1 MGQPIKIIG
10 ITDGGKSSLLPIYEK
25 WIYESECLIGGE
37 RQLQFFPEYNGDR
50 IVLKG
55 NLKTAVEQLQAT
67 DKRCVLLASGDPLF
81 FGIGSYLSK
90 KLPVEIYPN
99 LSSIQEAFAKIQESW
114 QDCTFISL
122 HGRTM
127 KGLAQKVDGRAKVC
141 LLTDKNNTPATIA
154 KYLLSYGIEEYDSYV
169 AEALGGENEKVVQL
183 SLEEMTDYEGHPL
196 NIVILKRTG
205 QGPNW
210 SLGISDDEFKQRKPD
225 KGLITK
231 KEVRVLSLAEL
242 NLHENS
248 VVWDIGTCTGSVAI
262 ESARIARHGQVY
274 AMEKNQA
281 DYENCLENTKKFR
294 ADITVKCS
302 KAPEGL
308 EDFPNP
314 DAIFIG
320 GTGGEMQDLLR
331 VCASRLNKGG
341 RIVLNAATIETLY
354 LANETFRALEFETS
368 VRLVQISR
376 SKPILHMNRFE
387 GLNPIYIITA
397 KHKEEQS

>member
-1 MGQPIKIIG
+1 MEQPIKIIG
-10 ITDGGKSSLLPIYEK
+10 ITDGGKASLLPIYEK

-37 RQLQFFPEYNGDR
+37 RQLSFFPEFQGER

-55 NLKTAVEQLQAT
+55 GLKSVVEQLQT
-67 DKRCVLLASGDPLF
+67 SNKRCVLLASGDPLF
-81 FGIGSYLSK
+81 YGIGSYLSK
-90 KLPVEIYPN
+90 KIPVEIYPN
-99 LSSIQEAFAKIQESW
+99 ISSIQEAFAKIQESW
-114 QDCTFISL
+114 QDCTFISV
-122 HGRTM
+122 HGRAM
-127 KGLAQKVDGRAKVC
+127 KGLAQKVDGKDKVC
-141 LLTDKNNTPATIA
+141 LLTDETNSPAEIA
-154 KYLLSYGIEEYDSYV
+154 KYLLSYGIKEYDGYV
-169 AEALGGENEKVVQL
+169 AEALGGENEKVVSL
-183 SLEEMTDYEGHPL
+183 SLEEMAGYEGHPL
-196 NIVILKRTG
+196 NVVILKRNG
-205 QGPNW
+205 DGPSW
-210 SLGISDDEFKQRKPD
+210 SIGISDDQFKQRKPD

-231 KEVRVLSLAEL
+231 QEVRVLSLSEL

-262 ESARIARHGQVY
+262 ESARIARRGQVY
-274 AMEKNQA
+274 AIEKNQA

-294 ADITVKCS
+294 TDITIKCN

-308 EDFPNP
+308 EEFPNP

-320 GTGGEMQDLLR
+320 GTGGEMQELLK

-354 LANETFRALEFETS
+354 LANETFAALDFETS
-368 VRLVQISR
+368 IKLVQISR

-397 KHKEEQS
+397 KHKEELE